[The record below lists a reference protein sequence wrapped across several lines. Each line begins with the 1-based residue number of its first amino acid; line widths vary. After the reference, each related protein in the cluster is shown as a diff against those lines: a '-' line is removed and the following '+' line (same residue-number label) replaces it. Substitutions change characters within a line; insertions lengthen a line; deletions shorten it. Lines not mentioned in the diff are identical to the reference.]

1 MVVAVVV
8 VSNATTVYYRSGSS
22 ALTLLVGGRKGIRPV
37 KSYMLIHCMLEVVN
51 WLQLGANDLIMF
63 HTSSCHHHHL
73 HHLILRQNAQWFGI
87 FVPAHSCYHGKW
99 LYHECN
105 IALLGSQFRSG
116 QPPKACCRKNIT
128 KLTAAAITSADVNS
142 NIHQ

>member
-8 VSNATTVYYRSGSS
+8 VSNATTVYYRSGFS

-63 HTSSCHHHHL
+63 HTSSCHHQHL
-73 HHLILRQNAQWFGI
+73 HHLILRQNAQWFGM
-87 FVPAHSCYHGKW
+87 
-99 LYHECN
+99 CN

-116 QPPKACCRKNIT
+116 QPPPPKGLMQEKYY
-128 KLTAAAITSADVNS
+128 
-142 NIHQ
+142 